1 MESGLRFLRQALHM
15 IRQITLQTE
24 LGPSGGWPLAVV
36 ARTVVLAS
44 QDKVREVLARLTMRK
59 ESALPTPETPP
70 VTPPRP
76 VRARGSPTKRDGVG
90 LGELSSPGGTV
101 WSRAMLDAARQR
113 REEARKGQSE
123 ADEMLSET
131 RDAIKKAT
139 AAQLAIIGDLMERVE
154 EVNEEKRIVV
164 DDLESLKGV
173 HSSTVMSLQ
182 DRFVEHLGIRSK
194 RHIMQVSF
202 DAVKRYAQYISM
214 MERGTDVRMGKQRAL
229 LLASSMAGWRR
240 LASGG
245 GDGRQ
250 VQSRDVKWGAE
261 TTRKALDTWTERVS
275 QANLIMQ
282 GFKRMSERGSWS
294 ILRRAFGN
302 WREGSRHGCFML
314 GRFVELVNAASIA
327 RERQQGWLWGYDAV
341 RAVSE
346 KYKLRD
352 AHLNVSDASLKAANE
367 SLSRRL
373 EEAEDRGRLDRR
385 EVERLEIAVRR
396 AEGEV
401 DDARSTKSPK
411 YQPKCPNPT
420 HSAGLNLSPFR
431 TLDEPNPT
439 HSAGL
444 IISRTERT
452 QTLVSQESLMANFTR

>member
-1 MESGLRFLRQALHM
+1 MV
-15 IRQITLQTE
+15 RQITLQTE
-24 LGPSGGWPLAVV
+24 LGSSGGWPLAVV

-44 QDKVREVLARLTMRK
+44 QDKVREALARFAMRR
-59 ESALPTPETPP
+59 ESALPAPETPP

-76 VRARGSPTKRDGVG
+76 ARVRGSPTKRGGVG

-131 RDAIKKAT
+131 REAIKKAT
-139 AAQLAIIGDLMERVE
+139 AAQLAIISDLMERVE
-154 EVNEEKRIVV
+154 EVNEEKRMVV

-173 HSSTVMSLQ
+173 HSSTVLSLQ

-194 RHIMQVSF
+194 RHMMQVSF

-245 GDGRQ
+245 GDGRE

-261 TTRKALDTWTERVS
+261 TTRKALDRWTERVS
-275 QANLIMQ
+275 QANLIIQ

-294 ILRRAFGN
+294 ILRRAFGS
-302 WREGSRHGCFML
+302 WREGSRWSCYML
-314 GRFVELVNAASIA
+314 GRFAELVNEASIA
-327 RERQQGWLWGYDAV
+327 KEREQGWRWGYDAV
-341 RAVSE
+341 WTVSE
-346 KYKLRD
+346 KRKLRD

-367 SLSRRL
+367 SLTRRL
-373 EEAEDRGRLDRR
+373 EEAEER
-385 EVERLEIAVRR
+385 ERLERNKGERLEVAVRR
-396 AEGEV
+396 AEGQV
-401 DDARSTKSPK
+401 DDARSIQKPLKKPQMTKP
-411 YQPKCPNPT
+411 
-420 HSAGLNLSPFR
+420 
-431 TLDEPNPT
+431 
-439 HSAGL
+439 
-444 IISRTERT
+444 
-452 QTLVSQESLMANFTR
+452 